1 MKTKTVLVILICSLV
16 SGNLFAQKN
25 LDAVRED
32 FDKDKSIKK
41 STETVP
47 AHFNGGTYTL
57 ENKKQ
62 IDKALQAFEKDQKD
76 ANRVLKLTNMD
87 NDISSMDLNF
97 KNEGGDVSYK
107 IDIQENNKAS
117 FQYRIM
123 DVGAILQ
130 NIDNFGIRLNRDTA
144 NTSTR
149 VIRLGS
155 IASRDKG
162 SLSQFMDS
170 LIVHLNIDTANISAH
185 TIRLDSMERR
195 FKNNTLS
202 ASFSF
207 TPDTQN
213 SKSKYVIQENTHITI
228 NGEKVT
234 AEEARKLGFDVETIP
249 THGIKLIKDKPKFF
263 IPKDSYMIIDGKKV
277 TAEEARKMGHDVETF

>member
-1 MKTKTVLVILICSLV
+1 MKTKAVLVILICALV

-41 STETVP
+41 STELVP
-47 AHFNGGTYTL
+47 AFFDGTAYTL

-76 ANRVLKLTNMD
+76 AKMIVKATSKD
-87 NDISSMDLNF
+87 NDISSMNLHF
-97 KNEGGDVSYK
+97 RNEGGDISYK

-123 DVGAILQ
+123 NMGAIHQDDLGVLRLLDRAA
-130 NIDNFGIRLNRDTA
+130 NISARINLGSYKVSMDSLIARLNRDTT
-144 NTSTR
+144 NVS
-149 VIRLGS
+149 
-155 IASRDKG
+155 
-162 SLSQFMDS
+162 F
-170 LIVHLNIDTANISAH
+170 
-185 TIRLDSMERR
+185 TIKLDSTARKINEM
-195 FKNNTLS
+195 FST
-202 ASFSF
+202 SFFSY

-213 SKSKYVIQENTHITI
+213 VKPKYVIPENVYLTI
-228 NGEKVT
+228 NREELT
-234 AEEARKLGFDVETIP
+234 AEEARKLGYDVETIP
-249 THGIKLIKDKPKFF
+249 AQEIKLIQEKPKFF
-263 IPKDSYMIIDGKKV
+263 IPKDSYMIINGKKV